1 METLLPRDQ
10 IPQSWLEKSR
20 CPYCS
25 SAPMVIEHIEGNPDQ
40 FVCPTCELTF
50 QVAQNSSS
58 VFVIRDPL
66 GVKTGYEGQWVEM
79 KTLIQDTHSGITPKE
94 PVKAP
99 LSEPITTSER
109 ATHPS
114 SEEPA
119 PVISRDPIYE
129 KYSAEV
135 IENAADLY
143 AMGNSKQQIKET
155 LSKYSKLADE
165 DIEEILNYITR
176 KKTAESRR
184 AFKIPRWALGFVIV
198 PFVCL
203 LAYAL
208 IVFIQYRASST
219 FAPGAAPKQVTVFEY
234 ANLPKAIRDLIP
246 EEVQSVQMPS
256 ALVTQLKVTG
266 GEVKACP
273 ADGETAAELFGG
285 EALAWQFNTAQQAW
299 MMQSVY
305 AQTIIVPEGYLSVIP
320 NMNKGLSIQLVP
332 GPARVMNAYL
342 LLVRCP

>member
-40 FVCPTCELTF
+40 FACPTCELTF
-50 QVAQNSSS
+50 QVAQNSSN
-58 VFVIRDPL
+58 VFVVRDPL

-79 KTLIQDTHSGITPKE
+79 KTLIENTHSGAAPKE
-94 PVKAP
+94 PAQAP
-99 LSEPITTSER
+99 LNK
-109 ATHPS
+109 PS
-114 SEEPA
+114 SQSESAPNLSNQDAAPA
-119 PVISRDPIYE
+119 ISRDPIYQ

-143 AMGNSKQQIKET
+143 AMGNSKQKIKEV
-155 LSKYSKLADE
+155 LSRYSKLADE
-165 DIEEILNYITR
+165 EIDEILNYISR
-176 KKTAESRR
+176 KKSAESRGS
-184 AFKIPRWALGFVIV
+184 FKLPRWALGIVIV

-208 IVFIQYRASST
+208 IVFIQYRASSS
-219 FAPGAAPKQVTVFEY
+219 FAPGAAPKQVIVFEY
-234 ANLPKAIRDLIP
+234 ANLPRAVRDLIP

-256 ALVTQLKVTG
+256 ALVTQLEVTG

-273 ADGETAAELFGG
+273 SDGETAAGLFGG
-285 EALAWQFNTAQQAW
+285 EAPDWQFNTAQQAW

-305 AQTIIVPEGYLSVIP
+305 AQTLIIPEGYLSIIP
-320 NMNKGLSIQLVP
+320 IMNKGLSIQLVP
-332 GPARVMNAYL
+332 GPARIMNAYL

>member
-1 METLLPRDQ
+1 MEKLLPRDQ
-10 IPQSWLEKSR
+10 IPQSWLERSR

-40 FVCPTCELTF
+40 FACPNCKLTF
-50 QVAQNSSS
+50 QVAQNSSN

-66 GVKTGYEGQWVEM
+66 GVKTGYTGQWVEM
-79 KTLIQDTHSGITPKE
+79 KTLIQDSHSGNTSQESMPKE
-94 PVKAP
+94 
-99 LSEPITTSER
+99 SRQTTPNTT
-109 ATHPS
+109 ATKPGNTVNPS
-114 SEEPA
+114 IEEPTPA
-119 PVISRDPIYE
+119 VSRDPIYE

-155 LSKYSKLADE
+155 LSRYSKLADE
-165 DIEEILNYITR
+165 DITR